1 MVLTSSQLCVDSSEW
16 PQIQERGLMPSP
28 SSSSSSRA
36 MEQAAGIKNPA
47 DAALK
52 CPRCD
57 SSNTK
62 FCYYNNYSLSQ
73 PRHFCKTCKRYWTR
87 GGTLRNVPVGGGCR
101 KNKRVKRTATID
113 HGGPSSHLKN
123 PTLVASNATSSSQP
137 TLPPTPPL
145 TSLATSTSAT
155 ATTTSS
161 ALQNSSFLNHEFH
174 INNSL
179 VSSLKSVLSS
189 GAGFPAKENTLEC
202 NFLQD
207 QNGFSGISP
216 IPGAS
221 SLFPTTFSHLGQPFD
236 GLSGNMSSGILA
248 EAPWRH
254 VQQQNFFLPLEEF
267 SNGGNQ
273 PKVSEENMRNLS
285 VKIEEDGKRMGQ
297 LEWQV
302 SNQAMFGTN
311 NNEPSLYWNQS
322 VGSWPDVTNYGSSI
336 ASLM

>member
-161 ALQNSSFLNHEFH
+161 
-174 INNSL
+174 
-179 VSSLKSVLSS
+179 
-189 GAGFPAKENTLEC
+189 FPAKENTLEC